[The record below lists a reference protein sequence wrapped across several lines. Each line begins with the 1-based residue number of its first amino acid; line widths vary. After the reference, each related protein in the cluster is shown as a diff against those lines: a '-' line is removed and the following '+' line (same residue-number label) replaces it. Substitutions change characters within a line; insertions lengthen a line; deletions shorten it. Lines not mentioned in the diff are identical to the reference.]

1 MAGRFAGALLLIAAL
16 SAPVALAQEPAAS
29 SAAGKRPTSA
39 EQKQKVREAHKKAA
53 EACKSESGDTRR
65 DCMQREMCAQ
75 AKDPAK
81 CNERAARLREAHA
94 KAAEICKSAQ
104 PDKHRDCMRHE
115 MCAHAKDP
123 VKCEA
128 RAKARDER
136 RKAAKKPSS

>member
-1 MAGRFAGALLLIAAL
+1 MRYLLLAAAL
-16 SAPVALAQEPAAS
+16 AS
-29 SAAGKRPTSA
+29 SAVLAQAPTPAPERKDGTRA
-39 EQKQKVREAHKKAA
+39 EQREKVRAAHKKAA
-53 EACKSESGDTRR
+53 EACKDTKGDAHR

-81 CNERAARLREAHA
+81 CNERAAKMRDAHK
-94 KAAEICKSAQ
+94 KAEETCKSAQ

-128 RAKARDER
+128 QAKERAER
-136 RKAAKKPSS
+136 RKAAKPSS